1 MINKIRNCTNLEN
14 DTDAKLKKLKE
25 HNPKIQIEKSENL
38 CSSLK
43 DRAHVD
49 DVERE
54 IDEYAAHIEEY
65 VNALKAE
72 IKARSNLISLLIQAD
87 TQLESDKKDVKTVAN
102 VGEKRCVPIVS
113 IDDSIF

>member
-1 MINKIRNCTNLEN
+1 MISKIKNCTSLEN

-25 HNPKIQIEKSENL
+25 HNPKIQIEKAENL

-54 IDEYAAHIEEY
+54 IEDYAAHIEAY

-72 IKARSNLISLLIQAD
+72 IKARTNLISLLVQAD
-87 TQLESDKKDVKTVAN
+87 TQLESDRRDVKLVAN
-102 VGEKRCVPIVS
+102 VCE
-113 IDDSIF
+113 